1 MLTKTIFVVALSA
14 IMQST
19 SVTSYPL
26 SQFYPFGSAAGDS
39 SLPDNDDEYTSSIH
53 ISVPF
58 PFFGST
64 YNSVYVGTRM
74 LVFVKNGHICYN
86 N

>member
-19 SVTSYPL
+19 SVTGYQL

-39 SLPDNDDEYTSSIH
+39 ILPQNDDQYTSSIN

-64 YNSVYVGTRM
+64 YNSVYVSTRM
-74 LVFVKNGHICYN
+74 LVFVKNGYTRYN